1 MALLIFCA
9 NMVAAAFVAVAVVEV
24 AALIGAGIAWIVE
37 LLHSRR
43 EKLENLHSRENFR
56 ESELQRRV

>member
-37 LLHSRR
+37 
-43 EKLENLHSRENFR
+43 KLGG
-56 ESELQRRV
+56 